1 MSQSKPTLLDIE
13 DEDQR
18 QNRLRSLLE
27 RLNDTSSGTNPH
39 GILNNSE
46 RNTHPVAP
54 TELLARVQAFLPAIH
69 ASNEA
74 LAQKSRDEVNV
85 ENVEDDE
92 ELYIEMNLGLGVFE
106 TKRRRSTTS
115 EGSIESNTS
124 SSGPD
129 SPDVSLTSSQS
140 DSSSSEDDSGSSVDM
155 KPVASRP
162 IKPLPTTR
170 ITRQIEVQVSNSQ
183 PSSGT

>member
-1 MSQSKPTLLDIE
+1 MSQSKPTLLDVE

-18 QNRLRSLLE
+18 QSRLRSLLE
-27 RLNDTSSGTNPH
+27 RLNDASSSTNVSTDPQD
-39 GILNNSE
+39 ILNISE

-54 TELLARVQAFLPAIH
+54 PTELLARVQSFLPAIH

-85 ENVEDDE
+85 ENVEEDE

-115 EGSIESNTS
+115 ES
-124 SSGPD
+124 S
-129 SPDVSLTSSQS
+129 TES
-140 DSSSSEDDSGSSVDM
+140 DSSSSEDDSSSSVDM
-155 KPVASRP
+155 KPAASRP
-162 IKPLPTTR
+162 IKPLPATR
-170 ITRQIEVQVSNSQ
+170 ITRQMEMQVSNSQ